1 MWCTKFSTPCNF
13 SGLTEAFLTKAFV
26 ELVEAMEQ
34 GSYWTMDLLINE
46 PITCEA
52 IKRSN
57 H

>member
-34 GSYWTMDLLINE
+34 WNYWTMDLLINE
-46 PITCEA
+46 PITCET
-52 IKRSN
+52 IKRSS